1 MGVQGGRKSFA
12 CTLYVSQPVPLMGNR
27 DFL

>member
-1 MGVQGGRKSFA
+1 MGAKGRRKSFA
-12 CTLYVSQPVPLMGNR
+12 RTLYVSQPVPLMGNR